1 MAEATLERD
10 VAPSPPAWDPY
21 DQRYFPNPYPMLNRI
36 REECPLYYN
45 EQYDFYA
52 VTRYED
58 CVRVLGD
65 RDNFISG
72 KGGVIEFMK
81 TGAPIP
87 SGLFIYEDPPL
98 HTEHRGLLA
107 RVFTPKRMA
116 ALDASIRDFCALAL
130 DPLIEGGKFDVIEHL
145 GSEMPM
151 RVIGKLLGIPE
162 ADLKAAQRRVEANMR
177 TEPGKPLPASGAG
190 FSGDPYAEYVDWRIK
205 NPSDDLITD
214 LINVEYATSSGEMRK
229 LTREEILVLVNL
241 LFGAGNETTN
251 RLIGWTAKTLAEHPD
266 QRREINQNRELIPQA
281 IEEVLRFEPPGP
293 YIGRTVAKD
302 TEFHGVMVPAGS
314 TMAAVVAGANR
325 DPRKFTDP
333 DTFDIHRDR
342 QPHLT
347 FGYGFHNCLG
357 NALARVEGRIALEE
371 MLNRFPE
378 WNVDMSKAK
387 LSSTATVRGWEK
399 LPAYV

>member
-1 MAEATLERD
+1 MDDAVLRRD
-10 VAPSPPAWDPY
+10 VASPPLGWDPY
-21 DQRYFPNPYPMLNRI
+21 DQRHFPNPYPMLNRI
-36 REECPLYYN
+36 REERPLYYN

-52 VTRYED
+52 VTRYDD
-58 CVRVLGD
+58 CLRVLGD
-65 RDNFISG
+65 RDAFISG
-72 KGGVIEFMK
+72 KGGVIETMK
-81 TGAPIP
+81 SQASIP

-98 HTEHRGLLA
+98 HTEHRSLLA

-116 ALDASIRDFCALAL
+116 ALEASIRDFCALAL
-130 DPLIEGGKFDVIEHL
+130 DPLVGVGKFDVIEHL

-151 RVIGKLLGIPE
+151 RVIGMLLGIPE
-162 ADLKAAQRRVEANMR
+162 ADLKAAQHRVEEQMR
-177 TEPGKPLPASGAG
+177 TEPGKPLPASGSG

-205 NPSDDLITD
+205 KPSDDLITD
-214 LINVEYATSSGEMRK
+214 LINVEYTTSRGETKK
-229 LTREEILVLVNL
+229 LTRDEVLVLVNL

-251 RLIGWTAKTLAEHPD
+251 RLIGWTAKLLAEHPD
-266 QRREINQNRELIPQA
+266 QRREINQNRDLIPQA

-293 YIGRTVAKD
+293 YIGRSVASD
-302 TEFHGVMVPAGS
+302 VEFHGVTVPAGS
-314 TMAAVVAGANR
+314 IMAAIVAGANR
-325 DPRKFTDP
+325 DPRKFANP
-333 DTFDIHRDR
+333 DTFDIHRER

-371 MLNRFPE
+371 MLDRFPE

-387 LSSTATVRGWEK
+387 MASTATVRGWET

>member
-1 MAEATLERD
+1 MSETALMQDEAL
-10 VAPSPPAWDPY
+10 APLGWDPY
-21 DQRYFPNPYPMLNRI
+21 DQRHFANPYPMLNRI
-36 REECPLYYN
+36 REERPLYYN
-45 EQYDFYA
+45 DQYDFYA
-52 VTRYED
+52 VTRYDD
-58 CVRVLGD
+58 CVQVLGD
-65 RDNFISG
+65 RDTFISG

-81 TGAPIP
+81 AGGSIP

-116 ALDASIRDFCALAL
+116 ALDASIREFCAQAL
-130 DPLIEGGKFDVIEHL
+130 DPVVETGKFDVIEQL

-162 ADLKAAQRRVEANMR
+162 ADLKAAQRRVDENMR
-177 TEPGKPLPASGAG
+177 TEPGKPMPASGSG
-190 FSGDPYAEYVDWRIK
+190 FSGDPYAEYVDWRLK

-214 LINVEYATSSGEMRK
+214 LIKLEYVTQGGETRK
-229 LTREEILVLVNL
+229 LSRDEILVLINL

-251 RLIGWTAKTLAEHPD
+251 RLIGWTAKVLAEHPD
-266 QRREINQNRELIPQA
+266 QRREINERRELIPQA
-281 IEEVLRFEPPGP
+281 IEEVLRFEPTGP
-293 YIGRTVAKD
+293 YIGRSVAKD
-302 TEFHGVMVPAGS
+302 VEFHGVTVPAGS
-314 TMAAVVAGANR
+314 IMATVVSAANR
-325 DPRKFTDP
+325 DPRKFAEP
-333 DTFDIHRDR
+333 DTFNIHRER

-378 WNVDMSKAK
+378 WNVDMSNAK
-387 LSSTATVRGWEK
+387 LASTATVRGWEK

>member
-1 MAEATLERD
+1 
-10 VAPSPPAWDPY
+10 
-21 DQRYFPNPYPMLNRI
+21 MLNRI
-36 REECPLYYN
+36 REERPLYYN
-45 EQYDFYA
+45 EQYGFYA

-65 RDNFISG
+65 RDNFISS
-72 KGGVIEFMK
+72 KGGVIESMK
-81 TGAPIP
+81 SGAPIP

-314 TMAAVVAGANR
+314 IMAAVVAGANR
-325 DPRKFTDP
+325 DPRQFADP

>member
-1 MAEATLERD
+1 MAETALRQD
-10 VAPSPPAWDPY
+10 VASSPLGWDPY
-21 DQRYFPNPYPMLNRI
+21 DQRHFSDPYPMLNRI
-36 REECPLYYN
+36 REERPLYYN
-45 EQYDFYA
+45 AQYDFYA
-52 VTRYED
+52 VTRYDD
-58 CVRVLGD
+58 CIRVLGD

-81 TGAPIP
+81 TGGSIP

-98 HTEHRGLLA
+98 HTEHRGLLS

-116 ALDASIRDFCALAL
+116 ALDASIREFCAQAL
-130 DPLIEGGKFDVIEHL
+130 DPVVEAGRFDVIERL

-162 ADLKAAQRRVEANMR
+162 ADLKAAQHRVEENMR

-214 LINVEYATSSGEMRK
+214 LMNVEYTTSSGVTRK
-229 LTREEILVLVNL
+229 LNRDEILVLINL

-251 RLIGWTAKTLAEHPD
+251 RLIGWTVKVLAEHPD

-281 IEEVLRFEPPGP
+281 IEEVLRFEPTGP

-302 TEFHGVMVPAGS
+302 TEFHGVTVPAGAI
-314 TMAAVVAGANR
+314 MAAVVSGANR

-333 DTFDIHRDR
+333 DTFDIHRER
-342 QPHLT
+342 LPHLT
-347 FGYGFHNCLG
+347 FGFGFHNCLG

-371 MLNRFPE
+371 MLNRFPN
-378 WNVDMSKAK
+378 WNVDMSQAK
-387 LSSTATVRGWEK
+387 MASTATVRGWEK
-399 LPAYV
+399 LPTYV